1 MLIFENGL
9 SMHQQMILEEIPQDI
24 SRANNLNEF
33 PTKLSFDEAA
43 RRLVNYNKATKEKP
57 QQAASLVPESSSC
70 LSTLRYSMSRLEKAV
85 VSMVEVFEEYA
96 TKDDK
101 KQQLSGAE
109 LAELMRKEL
118 ASPEFQGKVEP
129 AVLQEAMTNLDKN
142 HDGEINFREFSMF
155 LATLARGY
163 YRARNKGKGNKGKPD
178 KPE

>member
-1 MLIFENGL
+1 
-9 SMHQQMILEEIPQDI
+9 
-24 SRANNLNEF
+24 
-33 PTKLSFDEAA
+33 
-43 RRLVNYNKATKEKP
+43 
-57 QQAASLVPESSSC
+57 
-70 LSTLRYSMSRLEKAV
+70 MSRLEKAI

-96 TKDDK
+96 TKDK
-101 KQQLSGAE
+101 NRQLSGTE
-109 LAELMRKEL
+109 LAELMKKEL
-118 ASPEFQGKVEP
+118 ASPEFHGKVEP

>member
-1 MLIFENGL
+1 
-9 SMHQQMILEEIPQDI
+9 
-24 SRANNLNEF
+24 
-33 PTKLSFDEAA
+33 
-43 RRLVNYNKATKEKP
+43 
-57 QQAASLVPESSSC
+57 
-70 LSTLRYSMSRLEKAV
+70 MSRLEKAI

-101 KQQLSGAE
+101 NRQLSGTE
-109 LAELMRKEL
+109 LAELMKKEL
-118 ASPEFQGKVEP
+118 VIPEFHGKVEP

-163 YRARNKGKGNKGKPD
+163 YIARNKGKGNKGKSD